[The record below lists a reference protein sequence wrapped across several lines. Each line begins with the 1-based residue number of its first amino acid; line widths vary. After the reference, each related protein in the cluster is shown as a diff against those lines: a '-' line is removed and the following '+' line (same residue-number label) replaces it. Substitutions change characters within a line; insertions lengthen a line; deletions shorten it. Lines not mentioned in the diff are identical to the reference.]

1 MSWRHTPAWISLGG
15 AWLAFNAGYINA
27 TGFLQVHEHGLTHL
41 TGQVTRVGIE
51 LADGRWGD
59 AISAAGLVLWFFS
72 GAIIS
77 GMIIRRSELAE
88 RGRPYGVAMV
98 VESALLAI
106 AAALLIN
113 GKPWGASFAAVA
125 AGLQNALAT
134 SYSGAVVRTTHMT
147 GIVTDLGLHFGHAIR
162 GERIEWEKVK
172 LLSLLFS
179 GFLVGGLV
187 GATVF
192 PVLRTYALVPPA
204 IALAAGAL
212 AFFWRLRKPSPPAP

>member
-51 LADGRWGD
+51 LAEGRLGD
-59 AISAAGLVLWFFS
+59 SARALGLVAWFFG

-77 GMIIRRSELAE
+77 GILIRRSELAE
-88 RGRPYGVAMV
+88 RGSPYGVAML

-106 AAALLIN
+106 AAALLVN
-113 GKPWGASFAAVA
+113 GKDWGANFAAVA

-134 SYSGAVVRTTHMT
+134 SYSGAIVRTTHMT
-147 GIVTDLGLHFGHAIR
+147 GIITDLGVHFGHAVR
-162 GERIEWEKVK
+162 GEPIEWEKVK
-172 LLSLLFS
+172 LLSLLFG
-179 GFLVGGLV
+179 GFLVGGLL
-187 GATVF
+187 GATLF
-192 PVLRTYALVPPA
+192 PLLRSYSLVVPS
-204 IALAAGAL
+204 IALALGAL
-212 AFFWRLRKPSPPAP
+212 AFFWRLRHQH